1 MQNTFLWSL
10 LSNLSPVELNE
21 AARWLASP
29 VHNRREDIRVLLSA
43 LAEAAR
49 NQSPA
54 PDRHELW
61 RRLFPEQAFDDQE
74 FRLRC
79 AYLLRQLED
88 WLAWRRWRSEP
99 LREAGHALAA
109 YRERKLDLHFQKR
122 LAAAR
127 LARDKTTLRPA
138 AFYLAAYLIEAEAY
152 EHQLAQGQ
160 RLRLQNLEAQDE
172 ALTNAFLSLKLRQA
186 CLALAHKQVSGADY
200 RLALVDEA
208 LLWAARPPYAD
219 TPAVALYREACLSL
233 LSPDDEPAF
242 ERFRQAVVSH
252 FQRLPPAEM
261 RDLLLLALNACIRRI
276 NQGRSAA
283 LRDALALY
291 QLGLSS
297 ELLLENG
304 RLTSFTYNNIAVVA
318 IGLGETEWADQFIHQ
333 YKQYLDPEQRE
344 QHFSLNAARLAH
356 HRHNYGQALHHLQ
369 RADYRDFFHQ
379 MMARMLQL
387 KIYVAT
393 SETNLLDALIKNTRA
408 FLRRQRPSSYHGQN
422 YRNIL
427 RLAEKITRLMP
438 GSRTQAEQL
447 RQLIEQTEPLT
458 EREWL
463 LSALE
468 AQLKG

>member
-1 MQNTFLWSL
+1 MQNTLLWSL

-29 VHNRREDIRVLLSA
+29 IHNRREDIRLLLSA
-43 LAEAAR
+43 LAEAVR
-49 NQSPA
+49 NQAIA

-61 RRLFPEQAFDDQE
+61 RRLFPQEPYNDQE

-99 LREAGHALAA
+99 LREAGHTLAA
-109 YRERKLDLHFQKR
+109 YRERKLDLHFHKR
-122 LAAAR
+122 LTAAR
-127 LARDKTTLRPA
+127 LARDKTSLRPA
-138 AFYLAAYLIEAEAY
+138 SFYLAAYHIEAEAY
-152 EHQLAQGQ
+152 EYQLAQGQ
-160 RLRLQNLEAQDE
+160 RLRLQNLETQDE

-200 RLALVDEA
+200 RLALVAEA
-208 LLWAARPPYAD
+208 LEWAARPPYAD
-219 TPAVALYREACLSL
+219 APAVALYREACLSL
-233 LSPDDEPAF
+233 LNPDDEPAF
-242 ERFRQAVVSH
+242 ERFRQAVISH
-252 FQRLPPAEM
+252 FQRLPATEM

-276 NQGRSAA
+276 NQGKSDA

-318 IGLGETEWADQFIHQ
+318 IGLGEAEWADGFIQQ
-333 YKQYLDPEQRE
+333 YKQHLDPEQRE
-344 QHFSLNAARLAH
+344 QHFALNAARLAH
-356 HRHNYGQALHHLQ
+356 HRRDYGQALHHLQ

-393 SETNLLDALIKNTRA
+393 READLLDALIKNTRA

-427 RLAEKITRLMP
+427 RLTEKITRLMP
-438 GSRTQAEQL
+438 GDRAAADQL
-447 RQLIEQTEPLT
+447 RRLIEQTDPLT

-463 LSALE
+463 LSVLDVH
-468 AQLKG
+468 LKK